1 MKPRILLGGS
11 RYPARPPGSGCH
23 IKHHRVMSRK
33 LNASTWKKIPI
44 EMDPEEENHYRDL
57 DAKTAG
63 DDCAEVEHEAAA
75 FDEVSAW
82 DKYWGKF
89 YDNWSKFREKQNE
102 HTPGEITLVDNQIQA
117 DEVPGGTFNDIAAE
131 ICRLHGEKNADY
143 GDSAYESYKEFGII
157 SYVQRIGDKYRR
169 IKNLTLN
176 PGNQRVKTETIEDT
190 LMDLAAYSI
199 MALEAMRKGR

>member
-1 MKPRILLGGS
+1 
-11 RYPARPPGSGCH
+11 
-23 IKHHRVMSRK
+23 
-33 LNASTWKKIPI
+33 
-44 EMDPEEENHYRDL
+44 MDPEEKNL

-63 DDCAEVEHEAAA
+63 YPGDDCTEVKHEAAA
-75 FDEVSAW
+75 WE
-82 DKYWGKF
+82 KF
-89 YDNWSKFREKQNE
+89 YNNWNKFREKQDE

-117 DEVPGGTFNDIAAE
+117 DEVLESGGTFNDIAAE
-131 ICRLHGEKNADY
+131 ICRLHSEKNADY

-176 PGNQRVKTETIEDT
+176 PGSQQVKTETIEDT